1 LYKLKFKKEETP
13 SKKIIQNLKG
23 KRRKILKAVY
33 KSLCERK
40 KKLCY
45 RFGRF
50 VGKLMIYFKN

>member
-1 LYKLKFKKEETP
+1 VFKFKFKKEETP
-13 SKKIIQNLKG
+13 SKKIIQNKEKEG
-23 KRRKILKAVY
+23 NILKAVY